1 MIELQS
7 LPDTGMM
14 RIVPV
19 KQREQGTVKRWSCY
33 RRGGIEVQSIRPRSR
48 DGLPGRRDPVL
59 EPAPNRA
66 LCTYRGRDAGYPA
79 PPTQI
84 RAGAIR
90 ALGSHLGWLTAKRVS
105 GQG

>member
-1 MIELQS
+1 LIELQS

-48 DGLPGRRDPVL
+48 DGLPGRT
-59 EPAPNRA
+59 A
-66 LCTYRGRDAGYPA
+66 LKRIYRGRDAGYPA
-79 PPTQI
+79 PPAQI

-90 ALGSHLGWLTAKRVS
+90 ALGSHLGCLAAKRVS